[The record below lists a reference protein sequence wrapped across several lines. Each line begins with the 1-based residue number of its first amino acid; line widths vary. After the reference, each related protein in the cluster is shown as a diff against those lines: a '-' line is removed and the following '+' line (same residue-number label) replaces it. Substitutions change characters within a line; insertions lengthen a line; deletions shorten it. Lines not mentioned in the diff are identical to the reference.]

1 MTIQDCTGIQIQD
14 LIDLNEI
21 EIQQRVRQEVPV
33 DIRVR
38 AKQEM
43 EEKLASMQEG
53 TEEMPSTS
61 TMPFS
66 WERYSSGT
74 TVNDIH

>member
-66 WERYSSGT
+66 WERYSSGK